1 MSFDFEHQLGQV
13 DRSVADL
20 QKDGK
25 AARAVTLSR
34 TYATDIDDL
43 WDALTTA
50 ERIPRW
56 FLPIEGDLR
65 LGGRFQFKGNAG
77 GEITECEPPE
87 HLGATWEMQGEVS
100 WIDVRL
106 VAEADNRARLT
117 LTHTAILSPF
127 WDQFGP
133 GAVGVGWEL
142 GLVGMDLYLSDPG
155 APKVDEAAFAE
166 SPEGKTFMQTSARE
180 WGEADIARGED
191 PAQAYAAAQRTA
203 NFYTGESPAQE

>member
-1 MSFDFEHQLGQV
+1 MTFDFERHLGHV
-13 DRSVADL
+13 NRSVADL

-25 AARAVTLSR
+25 PARAVILSR
-34 TYATDIDDL
+34 CYGTDIEDL
-43 WDALTTA
+43 WDALVNA

-65 LGGRFQFKGNAG
+65 LGGHFQFKGNAG
-77 GEITECEPPE
+77 GRITECEPPE
-87 HLGATWEMQGEVS
+87 HLGATWEMHGDVS

-106 VAEADNRARLT
+106 VSVSEGARLT
-117 LTHTAILSPF
+117 LTHTAIVSPF

-142 GLVGMDLYLSDPG
+142 GLVGMDLHLTDPD
-155 APKVDEAAFAE
+155 AAKIDEMAFAK
-166 SPEGKTFMQTSARE
+166 SPQGKAFMQKSAQV

-191 PAQAYAAAQRTA
+191 PAQARAAAGRTA
-203 NFYTGESPAQE
+203 NFYTGETQQQD